1 MAKGRKYVRASV
13 RFADKLGM
21 LTDETEDVAQ
31 GLRCV
36 RTALGHDDA
45 ECDDYIRGQVNVLL
59 ATAEDASTKAS
70 SLTEEVERY
79 LAILRQ
85 ERQEATAR
93 KQNKNA

>member
-21 LTDETEDVAQ
+21 LTDETENVAQ

-36 RTALGHDDA
+36 RTALGHEGS

-59 ATAEDASTKAS
+59 ATAENASTRAS
-70 SLTEEVERY
+70 SLTEEVETY

-85 ERQEATAR
+85 ERQEAEPR
-93 KQNKNA
+93 KESKNA